1 MDSSCGPTTQ
11 LENRTVTCS
20 RQSWV
25 TMWWSVMWKA
35 TCIGWIVPTGTIK
48 AMQQLDSSGL
58 YAAPL
63 VDGDTLYVQSR
74 GGKLYAIKRP

>member
-1 MDSSCGPTTQ
+1 MIFTRQ
-11 LENRTVTCS
+11 L
-20 RQSWV
+20 
-25 TMWWSVMWKA
+25 A
-35 TCIGWIVPTGTIK
+35 TLVQAGRAALERVAASERDREWRLALSTDGSIK

-74 GGKLYAIKRP
+74 DGKLYALKRP